1 MVFYLD
7 IYVILVIIILV
18 ILILSG
24 FVSLCER
31 RIMALV
37 QIRIG
42 PALFMFGLLTPITD
56 GLKLFLKF
64 ALFVVSVDIVYLIGA
79 MFITAICIFVGWLF
93 FPLGFII
100 LLDNCFTLFIL
111 LLVHTTSNLFS
122 VFFIGCFLFTSCF
135 VYLAAMRTMLFSIV
149 GESSI
154 FLLFLTSYLL
164 DYFSYLG
171 IKDICVGQLYIN
183 NSYIGGVL
191 FLGVFWVSILLDGLK
206 LPFDYFECESEL
218 VAGLVT
224 EFSGIF
230 FVIYSVLEIG
240 HLLLST
246 LLFACICFGGLFIC
260 FKSILILIIGFFYPR
275 VIGIRLKIT
284 TAQIF
289 IIFFFTFTCIFLFCW
304 LSSSKLISCIF

>member
-1 MVFYLD
+1 
-7 IYVILVIIILV
+7 
-18 ILILSG
+18 
-24 FVSLCER
+24 
-31 RIMALV
+31 
-37 QIRIG
+37 
-42 PALFMFGLLTPITD
+42 MFGLLTPITD

-79 MFITAICIFVGWLF
+79 MFITAIW
-93 FPLGFII
+93 FII

-183 NSYIGGVL
+183 NSYIG
-191 FLGVFWVSILLDGLK
+191 DGLK

-230 FVIYSVLEIG
+230 FVIYSIKNNYCSNIYYFFFYFHMYFLI
-240 HLLLST
+240 LLIIIFQT
-246 LLFACICFGGLFIC
+246 YFMH
-260 FKSILILIIGFFYPR
+260 ILISLFFGSSSPPLPSSFSPQLSLAPPLMFIYICH
-275 VIGIRLKIT
+275 VFLFLCIYG
-284 TAQIF
+284 F
-289 IIFFFTFTCIFLFCW
+289 IILCDYTSLLY
-304 LSSSKLISCIF
+304 LSFDLL